1 MTQEH
6 IPVLIVGAGGA
17 GLTLS
22 LLLQRQGIASL
33 LVERRPDVSW
43 YPRARTLT
51 FRTLEVFRGLGLE
64 AQVLAAGTHLSRTF
78 RKPTLAS
85 PEREE
90 FPSIEQAVHISA
102 HPEILTPV
110 PLFWYCPQSRLEPL
124 LLAEA
129 KRRGCDVRYNND
141 LISFAQDSE
150 GVSATI
156 RDRATEGTSLIRA
169 DYLVAA
175 DGAHS
180 HIRKTLGVKG
190 EGLGVLDEH

>member
-1 MTQEH
+1 M
-6 IPVLIVGAGGA
+6 V
-17 GLTLS
+17 
-22 LLLQRQGIASL
+22 
-33 LVERRPDVSW
+33 
-43 YPRARTLT
+43 
-51 FRTLEVFRGLGLE
+51 VFRGVGPE
-64 AQVLAAGTHLSRTF
+64 GQSVAARPTRPRTL
-78 RKPTLAS
+78 RKETLAS
-85 PEREE
+85 PGEGAL
-90 FPSIEQAVHISA
+90 PSIEQFLHIA
-102 HPEILTPV
+102 DHLEVLPPEP
-110 PLFWYCPQSRLEPL
+110 PFWYCPQSRLEPL

-190 EGLGVLDEH
+190 EGLGVL